1 MTLKV
6 DLSQGTEV
14 SESTEVFHGTEASCV
29 SELTFGTNVR
39 TRLRER
45 RRAHQTHELA
55 SCVPPAHVCAWKVG
69 RDRQSIDRTLT
80 HAPALSALMV
90 QHVGHAEAAAH
101 GAPWALP
108 GVRR

>member
-45 RRAHQTHELA
+45 RRAHQTYELA
-55 SCVPPAHVCAWKVG
+55 SCVPPAHVCAWKAEL
-69 RDRQSIDRTLT
+69 DRRNIDR
-80 HAPALSALMV
+80 APAHPPALPALTV
-90 QHVGHAEAAAH
+90 QHVGDAEAAAH
-101 GAPWALP
+101 GGPWVPRAS
-108 GVRR
+108 RR

>member
-39 TRLRER
+39 TRIRER
-45 RRAHQTHELA
+45 RRAHQTYELA
-55 SCVPPAHVCAWKVG
+55 SCVPPAHVCAWKAG
-69 RDRQSIDRTLT
+69 RDRRSIDRTPA
-80 HAPALSALMV
+80 HAPALPALTV
-90 QHVGHAEAAAH
+90 QDIRYAEAAAH
-101 GAPWALP
+101 GGPWVLP
-108 GVRR
+108 GGRR